1 MYLEEGLRYVSPPWC
16 AKTFITDMQFIRT
29 LIMKVEIHQIMRMA
43 QKIWLMCSM
52 KNTAL
57 NMMLVKSFSQH
68 GKTLKTEHDQK
79 KQEIISTY
87 EFTYIFK
94 NGRRLE
100 VNTKCSHQFSQG
112 NDMTGNYY
120 ILLKCLLQV
129 FQKGCLFLLKQK
141 IAGNSVGT
149 MVRIMCY
156 HWHGPHLIPD
166 QELKSSEAHG
176 MAKIKKKKE
185 SNSHPFYVS
194 QSTSSICG
202 QLTHKLHNNTVLSAL
217 PIKKLQS
224 NLILDPKNNSLDQF
238 SFSPP
243 LLQQR

>member
-100 VNTKCSHQFSQG
+100 VSTKCSHQFSQG
-112 NDMTGNYY
+112 NDMTGN
-120 ILLKCLLQV
+120 CLSCASSRFSRKDV
-129 FQKGCLFLLKQK
+129 YSFQNRKQL
-141 IAGNSVGT
+141 G
-149 MVRIMCY
+149 
-156 HWHGPHLIPD
+156 IPWV
-166 QELKSSEAHG
+166 QWLGLCVIIG
-176 MAKIKKKKE
+176 MA
-185 SNSHPFYVS
+185 HV
-194 QSTSSICG
+194 
-202 QLTHKLHNNTVLSAL
+202 
-217 PIKKLQS
+217 
-224 NLILDPKNNSLDQF
+224 
-238 SFSPP
+238 
-243 LLQQR
+243 